1 MRPTVW
7 QPPVE
12 TTADEDKIIKHIK
25 RAKLF
30 LFLRR
35 HRSNS
40 KFGFYPVLAGS
51 ISSCSAIK
59 AIKWDQLSKK
69 RYLVRVVKS

>member
-1 MRPTVW
+1 M
-7 QPPVE
+7 
-12 TTADEDKIIKHIK
+12 
-25 RAKLF
+25 KLY
-30 LFLRR
+30 
-35 HRSNS
+35 SNS

-69 RYLVRVVKS
+69 RYKVLVVKS